1 MSTLKVDTITDS
13 SSGLTT
19 TINGFTPKTDNMAGR
34 NLIINGAMQVAQRGT
49 SFTPTSINTYSLDRW
64 RSEGYS
70 YDVDVTRQTFTSGQT
85 DVEGFPQYY
94 VTVALNE
101 TISAGQYWAFQQR
114 IEKRQVIR
122 EGAQTFTLSF
132 WARATS
138 GTVAASSFSYGIG
151 SLGNNPQLTTTW
163 QKITYTFTT
172 TISSSGDY
180 ASCYVIFFSPG
191 ATATS
196 IDIAQVQL
204 EVGDTA
210 TPFEHRSF
218 GEEIE
223 LCKRYYQKSSSY
235 GVVPT
240 NGSNATSVD
249 NNTCVPFSNCVQWGG
264 GGIGSYTPIYL
275 PVTMR
280 ATPTV
285 TAYGNSSGYLGYLN
299 TGGSSPGS
307 DNTVS
312 YHVNLQLSPYR
323 EDRLVINNQATGDTI
338 WGVVGGYEC
347 DSEL

>member
-1 MSTLKVDTITDS
+1 MAGETRMSTLKVDTITDS

-49 SFTPTSINTYSLDRW
+49 SFTPTAINTYSLDRW

-70 YDVDVTRQTFTSGQT
+70 YDVDVTQQTFTSGQT

-151 SLGNNPQLTTTW
+151 SLGSNPQLTTTW

-180 ASCYVIFFSPG
+180 ASCYVIHFAAG

-210 TPFEHRSF
+210 TPFENRSY
-218 GEEIE
+218 GEELS
-223 LCKRYYQKSSSY
+223 LCHRYYQDYTSNTGSGIYLNGTNEPSSEVLNSRFLPVVLRANPSVINPTSTSGTVG
-235 GVVPT
+235 GVGT
-240 NGSNATSVD
+240 DTRTLRYFTSSGH
-249 NNTCVPFSNCVQWGG
+249 TGG
-264 GGIGSYTPIYL
+264 GFSVQFAL
-275 PVTMR
+275 
-280 ATPTV
+280 
-285 TAYGNSSGYLGYLN
+285 
-299 TGGSSPGS
+299 
-307 DNTVS
+307 
-312 YHVNLQLSPYR
+312 
-323 EDRLVINNQATGDTI
+323 
-338 WGVVGGYEC
+338 

>member
-138 GTVAASSFSYGIG
+138 GTVAAGSFSYGI
-151 SLGNNPQLTTTW
+151 SSKENNPQLTTTW

-210 TPFEHRSF
+210 TPFDNRSY
-218 GEEIE
+218 GEELS
-223 LCKRYYQKSSSY
+223 LCHRYYQDYTSNTGSGIYLNGTNEPSSEVLNSRFLPVVMRANPSVVNPTSTSGTVG
-235 GVVPT
+235 GVGTDTRTLRYFTASGHT
-240 NGSNATSVD
+240 NGGFSVQ
-249 NNTCVPFSNCVQWGG
+249 FA
-264 GGIGSYTPIYL
+264 L
-275 PVTMR
+275 
-280 ATPTV
+280 
-285 TAYGNSSGYLGYLN
+285 
-299 TGGSSPGS
+299 
-307 DNTVS
+307 
-312 YHVNLQLSPYR
+312 
-323 EDRLVINNQATGDTI
+323 
-338 WGVVGGYEC
+338 

>member
-19 TINGFTPKTDNMAGR
+19 TINGFTPKTDNMSGR

-49 SFTPTSINTYSLDRW
+49 SFTPTAINTYSLDRW

-151 SLGNNPQLTTTW
+151 SLGSNPQLTTTW

-180 ASCYVIFFSPG
+180 ASCYVIHFAAG

-210 TPFEHRSF
+210 TPFENRSY
-218 GEEIE
+218 GEELS
-223 LCKRYYQKSSSY
+223 LCHRYYQDYTSNTGSGIYLNGTNEPSSEVLNSRFLPVVLRANPSVINPTSTSGTVG
-235 GVVPT
+235 GVGT
-240 NGSNATSVD
+240 DTRTLRYFTSSGH
-249 NNTCVPFSNCVQWGG
+249 TGG
-264 GGIGSYTPIYL
+264 GFSVQFAL
-275 PVTMR
+275 
-280 ATPTV
+280 
-285 TAYGNSSGYLGYLN
+285 
-299 TGGSSPGS
+299 
-307 DNTVS
+307 
-312 YHVNLQLSPYR
+312 
-323 EDRLVINNQATGDTI
+323 
-338 WGVVGGYEC
+338 

>member
-19 TINGFTPKTDNMAGR
+19 TINGFTPKTDNMVGR

-49 SFTPTSINTYSLDRW
+49 SFTPTGINTYSLDMW

-94 VTVALNE
+94 VTVALNQ

-114 IEKRQVIR
+114 IEKPQVIR

-151 SLGNNPQLTTTW
+151 ARENSPQLTTTW

-180 ASCYVIFFSPG
+180 ASCYVVFFSAG

-204 EVGDTA
+204 EVGATA
-210 TPFEHRSF
+210 TPFEHRSY
-218 GEEIE
+218 GEDLA
-223 LCKRYYQKSSSY
+223 LCHRYYYRLASDGANQNMF
-235 GVVPT
+235 GVGFIDGTTAAAVQIPYPT
-240 NGSNATSVD
+240 
-249 NNTCVPFSNCVQWGG
+249 
-264 GGIGSYTPIYL
+264 
-275 PVTMR
+275 TMR
-280 ATPTV
+280 AQPSAMETTG
-285 TAYGNSSGYLGYLN
+285 TASDYAVRQRAGGAIVCSSVPGYSGDSTANVAVVNFTTSSGLLADSGCM
-299 TGGSSPGS
+299 GRAM
-307 DNTVS
+307 VS
-312 YHVNLQLSPYR
+312 GAHLSFT
-323 EDRLVINNQATGDTI
+323 A
-338 WGVVGGYEC
+338 
-347 DSEL
+347 EL

>member
-114 IEKRQVIR
+114 IEKPQVIR

-151 SLGNNPQLTTTW
+151 SLGSNPQLTTTW

-180 ASCYVIFFSPG
+180 ASCYVIHFAAG

-218 GEEIE
+218 GEELA
-223 LCKRYYQKSSSY
+223 LCQRYLFKTFRQQDAIGTSTSNGRVYFVF
-235 GVVPT
+235 GVSGT
-240 NGSNATSVD
+240 AAKGSHYS
-249 NNTCVPFSNCVQWGG
+249 F
-264 GGIGSYTPIYL
+264 

-280 ATPTV
+280 TNPTITIYDESGNTGQFAGGTTANVV
-285 TAYGNSSGYLGYLN
+285 TTGERGTNVYSSGA
-299 TGGSSPGS
+299 GGLEYYG
-307 DNTVS
+307 
-312 YHVNLQLSPYR
+312 H
-323 EDRLVINNQATGDTI
+323 LVA
-338 WGVVGGYEC
+338 EA
-347 DSEL
+347 EL

>member
-19 TINGFTPKTDNMAGR
+19 TINGFTPKTDNMSGR

-49 SFTPTSINTYSLDRW
+49 SFTPTAINTYSLDRW

-70 YDVDVTRQTFTSGQT
+70 YDVDVTQQTFTSGQT

-94 VTVALNE
+94 VTVALNQ
-101 TISAGQYWAFQQR
+101 TVSAGQYWSFQQR
-114 IEKRQVIR
+114 IEKPQVIR

-151 SLGNNPQLTTTW
+151 ARENSPELTTTW
-163 QKITYTFTT
+163 QKITYTSTYT
-172 TISSSGDY
+172 VPSSGAY
-180 ASCYVIFFSPG
+180 ASCHVVFFSAG

-210 TPFEHRSF
+210 TPFENRSY
-218 GEEIE
+218 GEELS
-223 LCKRYYQKSSSY
+223 LCQRYFQSLGGVGTNYVLASGFTSSNTFFGQGKLSKTMRTSPTFSVSGTNSDFGY
-235 GVVPT
+235 THVAVAAAANGVPSVSTTPESFFIQV
-240 NGSNATSVD
+240 GSNTAT
-249 NNTCVPFSNCVQWGG
+249 TSNAGAY
-264 GGIGSYTPIYL
+264 IRIINS
-275 PVTMR
+275 
-280 ATPTV
+280 ATK
-285 TAYGNSSGYLGYLN
+285 A
-299 TGGSSPGS
+299 
-307 DNTVS
+307 
-312 YHVNLQLSPYR
+312 HF
-323 EDRLVINNQATGDTI
+323 
-338 WGVVGGYEC
+338 

>member
-138 GTVAASSFSYGIG
+138 GTVAAGSFSYGI
-151 SLGNNPQLTTTW
+151 SSKENNPQLTTTW

-180 ASCYVIFFSPG
+180 ASCYVIHFAAG

-210 TPFEHRSF
+210 TPFEHRSY
-218 GEEIE
+218 GEELS
-223 LCKRYYQKSSSY
+223 LCHRYYQDYTSNTGSGIYLNGTNEPSSEVLNSRFLPVVMRANPSVVNPTSTSGTVG
-235 GVVPT
+235 GVGTDTRTLRYFTASGHT
-240 NGSNATSVD
+240 NGGFSVQ
-249 NNTCVPFSNCVQWGG
+249 FA
-264 GGIGSYTPIYL
+264 L
-275 PVTMR
+275 
-280 ATPTV
+280 
-285 TAYGNSSGYLGYLN
+285 
-299 TGGSSPGS
+299 
-307 DNTVS
+307 
-312 YHVNLQLSPYR
+312 
-323 EDRLVINNQATGDTI
+323 
-338 WGVVGGYEC
+338 

>member
-49 SFTPTSINTYSLDRW
+49 SFTPTAINTYSLDRW

-138 GTVAASSFSYGIG
+138 GTVAAGSFSYGI
-151 SLGNNPQLTTTW
+151 SSKENNPQLTTTW

-210 TPFEHRSF
+210 TPFDNRSY
-218 GEEIE
+218 GEELS
-223 LCKRYYQKSSSY
+223 LCHRYYQDYTSNTGSGIYLNGTNEPSSEVLNSRFLPVVMRANPSVVNPTSTSGTVG
-235 GVVPT
+235 GVGTDTRTLRYFTASGHT
-240 NGSNATSVD
+240 NGGFSVQ
-249 NNTCVPFSNCVQWGG
+249 FA
-264 GGIGSYTPIYL
+264 L
-275 PVTMR
+275 
-280 ATPTV
+280 
-285 TAYGNSSGYLGYLN
+285 
-299 TGGSSPGS
+299 
-307 DNTVS
+307 
-312 YHVNLQLSPYR
+312 
-323 EDRLVINNQATGDTI
+323 
-338 WGVVGGYEC
+338 

>member
-1 MSTLKVDTITDS
+1 MALIKLNSRAIPDDTVIASDIADGSISTAKLADDAVTGAKLYAENL
-13 SSGLTT
+13 GR
-19 TINGFTPKTDNMAGR
+19 R

-122 EGAQTFTLSF
+122 EGEQTFTLSF

-138 GTVAASSFSYGIG
+138 GTVAASSFSYGI
-151 SLGNNPQLTTTW
+151 SSKENSPELTTTW

-210 TPFEHRSF
+210 TPFENRSY
-218 GEEIE
+218 GEELS
-223 LCKRYYQKSSSY
+223 LCHRYYQDYTSNTGSGIYLNGTNEPSSEVLNSRFLP
-235 GVVPT
+235 VVMRANP
-240 NGSNATSVD
+240 SVFNATSTSGTVGGVGTD
-249 NNTCVPFSNCVQWGG
+249 TRTLRYFTSSGHTGG
-264 GGIGSYTPIYL
+264 GFSVQFAL
-275 PVTMR
+275 
-280 ATPTV
+280 
-285 TAYGNSSGYLGYLN
+285 
-299 TGGSSPGS
+299 
-307 DNTVS
+307 
-312 YHVNLQLSPYR
+312 
-323 EDRLVINNQATGDTI
+323 E
-338 WGVVGGYEC
+338 
-347 DSEL
+347 SEL

>member
-151 SLGNNPQLTTTW
+151 SLGSNPQLTTTW

-210 TPFEHRSF
+210 TPFDNRSY
-218 GEEIE
+218 GEELS
-223 LCKRYYQKSSSY
+223 LCHRYYQDYTSNTGSGIYLNGTNEPSSEVLNSRFLPVVMRANPSVVNPTSTSGTVG
-235 GVVPT
+235 GVGTDTRTLRYFTASGHT
-240 NGSNATSVD
+240 NGGFSVQ
-249 NNTCVPFSNCVQWGG
+249 FA
-264 GGIGSYTPIYL
+264 L
-275 PVTMR
+275 
-280 ATPTV
+280 
-285 TAYGNSSGYLGYLN
+285 
-299 TGGSSPGS
+299 
-307 DNTVS
+307 
-312 YHVNLQLSPYR
+312 
-323 EDRLVINNQATGDTI
+323 
-338 WGVVGGYEC
+338 

>member
-114 IEKRQVIR
+114 IEKPQVIR

-151 SLGNNPQLTTTW
+151 SLGSNPQLTTTW

-210 TPFEHRSF
+210 TPFDNRSY
-218 GEEIE
+218 GEELS
-223 LCKRYYQKSSSY
+223 LCHRYYQDYTSN
-235 GVVPT
+235 T
-240 NGSNATSVD
+240 GS
-249 NNTCVPFSNCVQWGG
+249 G
-264 GGIGSYTPIYL
+264 IYL
-275 PVTMR
+275 NGTNEPSSEVLNSRFLPVVMR
-280 ATPTV
+280 ANPSVINPTSTSGTV
-285 TAYGNSSGYLGYLN
+285 GGVGTDTRTLRYFTSSGH
-299 TGGSSPGS
+299 TSGGFS
-307 DNTVS
+307 VQFA
-312 YHVNLQLSPYR
+312 L
-323 EDRLVINNQATGDTI
+323 
-338 WGVVGGYEC
+338 

>member
-114 IEKRQVIR
+114 IEKPQVIR

-151 SLGNNPQLTTTW
+151 SLGSNPQLTTTW

-180 ASCYVIFFSPG
+180 ASCYVIHFAAG

-218 GEEIE
+218 GEELA
-223 LCKRYYQKSSSY
+223 LCQRYLFKTFRQQDAIGTSTSDGRVYFVF
-235 GVVPT
+235 GVSGT
-240 NGSNATSVD
+240 GAKGSHYS
-249 NNTCVPFSNCVQWGG
+249 F
-264 GGIGSYTPIYL
+264 

-280 ATPTV
+280 TNPTITIYDESGNTGQFAGGTTANVV
-285 TAYGNSSGYLGYLN
+285 TTGERGTNVYSSGA
-299 TGGSSPGS
+299 GGLEYYG
-307 DNTVS
+307 
-312 YHVNLQLSPYR
+312 H
-323 EDRLVINNQATGDTI
+323 LVA
-338 WGVVGGYEC
+338 EA
-347 DSEL
+347 EL

>member
-138 GTVAASSFSYGIG
+138 GTVAAGSFSYGI
-151 SLGNNPQLTTTW
+151 SSKENNPQLTTTW

-180 ASCYVIFFSPG
+180 ASCYVIHFAAG

-210 TPFEHRSF
+210 TPFDNRSY
-218 GEEIE
+218 GEELS
-223 LCKRYYQKSSSY
+223 LCHRYYQDYTSNTGSGIYLNGTNEPSSEVLNSRFLPVVLRAY
-235 GVVPT
+235 PSVINPTSTSGTVGGVGT
-240 NGSNATSVD
+240 DTRTLRYFTSSGH
-249 NNTCVPFSNCVQWGG
+249 TGG
-264 GGIGSYTPIYL
+264 GFSVQFAL
-275 PVTMR
+275 
-280 ATPTV
+280 
-285 TAYGNSSGYLGYLN
+285 
-299 TGGSSPGS
+299 
-307 DNTVS
+307 
-312 YHVNLQLSPYR
+312 
-323 EDRLVINNQATGDTI
+323 
-338 WGVVGGYEC
+338 

>member
-19 TINGFTPKTDNMAGR
+19 TINGFTPKTDNMSGR

-151 SLGNNPQLTTTW
+151 SLGSNPQLTTTW

-180 ASCYVIFFSPG
+180 ASCYVIHFAAG

-210 TPFEHRSF
+210 TPFENRSY
-218 GEEIE
+218 GEELS
-223 LCKRYYQKSSSY
+223 LCHRYYQDYTSNTGSGIYLNGTNEPSSEVLNSRFLPVVLRANPSVINPTSTSGTVG
-235 GVVPT
+235 GVGT
-240 NGSNATSVD
+240 DTRTLRYFTSSGH
-249 NNTCVPFSNCVQWGG
+249 TGG
-264 GGIGSYTPIYL
+264 GFSVQFAL
-275 PVTMR
+275 
-280 ATPTV
+280 
-285 TAYGNSSGYLGYLN
+285 
-299 TGGSSPGS
+299 
-307 DNTVS
+307 
-312 YHVNLQLSPYR
+312 
-323 EDRLVINNQATGDTI
+323 
-338 WGVVGGYEC
+338 